1 MGDLPFE
8 LGDREDKGIRFQP
21 APVRVPTIGHD
32 LQRGIV
38 LKNLDGLKGT
48 VQEWKR
54 KGFRFS
60 AFVISA

>member
-8 LGDREDKGIRFQP
+8 LGDSEDKGIRFQP
-21 APVRVPTIGHD
+21 APVLVPTIGYD
-32 LQRGIV
+32 LQRGVV

-48 VQEWKR
+48 VHGWKR